1 MKHSWFLLLLAALVS
16 GCGSFRQPPLPK
28 AATTAAETP
37 LPPVADAWTARLR
50 AADAIYFSL
59 TKSSTAPD
67 QPLWEVVQTLQ
78 NGGQQVALGWAELP
92 ATEQPRFDAWQRQ
105 EINSAQLLDELVR
118 PERAAVLRPALR
130 PDLGQVALGSPR
142 TLLGKIRDGTAL
154 TAEEVAQVPAGFRV
168 KAEAFEDFADR
179 VAGAPRWRRF
189 NLRRLYRAH
198 LVAEQT
204 IAAGVVGFHRAHPAT
219 RLLVLLPNDTMID
232 PREVADFAD
241 QQMPLR
247 QLILDRRKPLEDTQ
261 PQLVQL

>member
-1 MKHSWFLLLLAALVS
+1 MKHSWSLLLCAGLVS
-16 GCGSFRQPPLPK
+16 GCSGLRQPPLPK
-28 AATTAAETP
+28 ASTTAVETP
-37 LPPVADAWTARLR
+37 LPPIADAGTARLR

-59 TKSSTAPD
+59 TKSSTAPG

-105 EINSAQLLDELVR
+105 EISSAQLLGELVR
-118 PERAAVLRPALR
+118 PERAAILRPALR
-130 PDLGQVALGSPR
+130 PDLGQVALGTPR
-142 TLLGKIRDGTAL
+142 SLLGKIRDGAAL
-154 TAEEVAQVPAGFRV
+154 TAEEEAQVPTGFRV
-168 KAEAFEDFADR
+168 KGEAFEDFADR
-179 VAGAPRWRRF
+179 VAGSPRWHRF

-204 IAAGVVGFHRAHPAT
+204 IAAGIVRFHRDHPAV
-219 RLLVLLPNDTMID
+219 RLLVLLPNDAMID

-247 QLILDRRKPLEDTQ
+247 QLILDRTKPLEDAQ